1 VKQVVE
7 IDVRKAEPGTD
18 ETTNTNLDINEII
31 GKVRNFVDGI
41 RDMSSGNE
49 PMSVNVEG
57 FNVAVSKEH
66 GEYEFALKLN
76 LVLKPKTIV
85 AEPQSEASCSC
96 SP

>member
-1 VKQVVE
+1 MVE
-7 IDVRKAEPGTD
+7 IDVRKSEPETGT
-18 ETTNTNLDINEII
+18 TTSTTIDINEII

-41 RDMSSGNE
+41 KDMSSGAE
-49 PMSVNVEG
+49 PMTVVVDG

-85 AEPQSEASCSC
+85 EPVA
-96 SP
+96 

>member
-1 VKQVVE
+1 MKQVVE
-7 IDVRKAEPGTD
+7 IDVHKSDSETG

-49 PMSVNVEG
+49 PMSVSVEG
-57 FNVAVSKEH
+57 FNIAVSKEH

-76 LVLKPKTIV
+76 LVFKPKTIV
-85 AEPQSEASCSC
+85 AEPDSGAASSC
-96 SP
+96 PL